1 LLGIHTI
8 QSICLKEFFM
18 RTTAK
23 ILAAA
28 ALAVI
33 SVSSFAAPVSWT
45 GTLTNVKIQY
55 IPGGPN
61 VILTGTGATCKWL
74 ASAGAMT
81 LTVDSTAATTEATL
95 NAAYASL
102 LQAKAAGTAV
112 TLTYDNSSTVCPIQN
127 ITR

>member
-1 LLGIHTI
+1 
-8 QSICLKEFFM
+8 M

-55 IPGGPN
+55 FPDSMSDGSGTPSL
-61 VILTGTGATCKWL
+61 VLTGTGATCKWL
-74 ASAGAMT
+74 SATGAMT
-81 LTVDSTAATTEATL
+81 VTGGTAAMNASV

-102 LQAKAAGTAV
+102 TQAKSAGTAV
-112 TLTYDNSSTVCPIQN
+112 TLTYDNASTVCPIQT
-127 ITR
+127 IAR

>member
-55 IPGGPN
+55 FPGGPN
-61 VILTGTGATCKWL
+61 LVLTGTGATCKWL
-74 ASAGAMT
+74 TSTGAMT
-81 LTVDSTAATTEATL
+81 LTVDSVAGITEGTL

-102 LQAKAAGTAV
+102 MQAKSAGTAV
-112 TLTYDNSSTVCPIQN
+112 TLTYDNSSTVCPIQT
-127 ITR
+127 IAR